1 MQLANAEV
9 WKRCGGFPGLR
20 IRTCGTRPSLLEL
33 GLGTSLIRR
42 MNQMLEREMEDLIAS
57 LRFEYFRN
65 RFRASIFDRKCG
77 ILRAQDRPLW

>member
-1 MQLANAEV
+1 
-9 WKRCGGFPGLR
+9 
-20 IRTCGTRPSLLEL
+20 
-33 GLGTSLIRR
+33 
-42 MNQMLEREMEDLIAS
+42 MLEREMEDLIAS